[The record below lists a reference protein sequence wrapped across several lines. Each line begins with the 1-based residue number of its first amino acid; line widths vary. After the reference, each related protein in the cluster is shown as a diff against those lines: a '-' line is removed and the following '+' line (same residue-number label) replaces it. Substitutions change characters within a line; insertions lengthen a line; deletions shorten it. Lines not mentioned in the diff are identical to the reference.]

1 MRLESLV
8 SQSNSISWYN
18 TKMRIDKYL
27 KISRLIKRRSV
38 ARDAAED
45 ERIFLN
51 GKAAKPSTRVK
62 PGDEIL
68 IRFGNSS
75 MRVRVLSTP
84 EHVSKDGACELYEV
98 IPD

>member
-1 MRLESLV
+1 MYLLC
-8 SQSNSISWYN
+8 NFGYDI
-18 TKMRIDKYL
+18 MRIDKYL

-45 ERIFLN
+45 ERILLN
-51 GKAAKPSTRVK
+51 GRVAKPSSGVK

-84 EHVSKDGACELYEV
+84 EHVSKDGAGELYEV

>member
-1 MRLESLV
+1 M
-8 SQSNSISWYN
+8 
-18 TKMRIDKYL
+18 MRIDKYL

-38 ARDAAED
+38 ARDAAQD

-51 GKAAKPSTRVK
+51 GKAAKPSARVK

-75 MRVRVLSTP
+75 MRVKVISTP

-98 IPD
+98 ISD